1 MKFAYLSW
9 EAFATLFTGL
19 VALGGA
25 IWLGTRQTRIQ
36 LAQVKLLEV
45 QSALHDL
52 EVRTALFDRRLEVY
66 SATRDVLNELISTTR
81 FPEQN
86 FPAFLG
92 AIEIGRLLFSDEVI
106 ARLESLRSEL
116 VDYGHLIIRM
126 DEAYQNAGHYGSD
139 GEVSRKYEVLEDFYK
154 VRFKLREV
162 FGPELALRT

>member
-25 IWLGTRQTRIQ
+25 IWLGVRQTGIQ
-36 LAQVKLLEV
+36 LAQIELLKV
-45 QSALHDL
+45 QSDLHDL

-81 FPEQN
+81 FPEQA

-92 AIEIGRLLFSDEVI
+92 AIEIGRLLFSEEVVS
-106 ARLESLRSEL
+106 RLETLRAEL

-126 DEAYQNAGHYGSD
+126 DETYRTAGHYGSD
-139 GEVSRKYEVLEDFYK
+139 GEVSKKYETLEDFYK
-154 VRFKLREV
+154 VRSKLREI
-162 FGPELALRT
+162 FGRELGLTP